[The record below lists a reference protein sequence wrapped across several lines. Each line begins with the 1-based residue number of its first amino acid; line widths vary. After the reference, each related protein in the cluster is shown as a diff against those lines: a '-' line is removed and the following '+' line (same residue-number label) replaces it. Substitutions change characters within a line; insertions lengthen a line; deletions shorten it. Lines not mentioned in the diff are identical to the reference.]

1 MDINP
6 VFFYWHRHLKVLVI
20 NLIVHWKTYHPIW
33 ENISESESLSVFAFT
48 PKYRLRSGKDQTP
61 ISLWVILTKNTPMIK
76 LVDKESVGICWILKH
91 LWTIKKILYSLI
103 MYMLGCVIVS
113 YCHIFFISNI
123 HFMLKLYIY
132 ILILIL

>member
-76 LVDKESVGICWILKH
+76 LWDKESVGICWILKH
-91 LWTIKKILYSLI
+91 LWTFKKILYSLI

-113 YCHIFFISNI
+113 YCHIFFHIKYTLHAQI
-123 HFMLKLYIY
+123 IYIY
-132 ILILIL
+132 